1 MVAMVFPDRGS
12 STGWMAAMVFII
24 SIFLTFL
31 FFENTGSTR
40 FWGDGNQQCSGVS
53 YRGYDV
59 DC

>member
-1 MVAMVFPDRGS
+1 
-12 STGWMAAMVFII
+12 MAAMVFII